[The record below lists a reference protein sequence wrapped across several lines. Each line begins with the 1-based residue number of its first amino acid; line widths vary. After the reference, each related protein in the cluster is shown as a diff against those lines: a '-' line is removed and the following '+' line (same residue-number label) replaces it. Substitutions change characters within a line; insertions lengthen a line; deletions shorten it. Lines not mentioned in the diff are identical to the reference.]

1 MTGGRQPVVVE
12 AVRTPIGRRGGA
24 LAGLKAVE
32 LLRHVQVEVV
42 GRAGI
47 DAGEVDQVIG
57 GCVTQIGEQSLNV
70 TRNAWLNSGLD
81 HRVGATTVDA
91 SCGSAQQANHLVAAL
106 IAAGAIDVGI
116 GCGVESMS
124 RVPIGSNLSNGP
136 GHYKTRDYP
145 YDDPPHAQFGGA
157 ERIARREGFSRRD
170 ADEYGVRSQR
180 LAAQAWE
187 AAVFKPEVTP
197 IAAPLPHPDGGAGGG
212 RAGEGG
218 RGTDG
223 WGTDG
228 WGTNGR
234 GADGRASDGGAAD
247 GRGTDGRGTDGR
259 GTDGGAADGRGGGG
273 GAGGGRV
280 LVDRDEGLRETT
292 VDGLAALPPVLP
304 DGIHTAG
311 TTSQVSD
318 GAAAVLWMAEGRARA
333 LGLRPRARLLAQVVT
348 GADPYY
354 LLDGPIVATRKILDR
369 SGTTLADIDRYEVNE
384 AFAAVVLAWSRAYGA
399 DQDRLNVNGGAISLG
414 HPLGATGTRLLVSA
428 LTELERTDG
437 ELALVTMCCG
447 GSQGT
452 ASILQRV

>member
-47 DAGEVDQVIG
+47 DAGEVDQVVG

-81 HRVGATTVDA
+81 HRVGATTVDT

-106 IAAGAIDVGI
+106 IAAGAIDIGI
-116 GCGVESMS
+116 ACGVESMS

-187 AAVFKPEVTP
+187 AGVFKPEVTP
-197 IAAPLPHPDGGAGGG
+197 IEAAPPGPDGGA
-212 RAGEGG
+212 
-218 RGTDG
+218 
-223 WGTDG
+223 
-228 WGTNGR
+228 
-234 GADGRASDGGAAD
+234 
-247 GRGTDGRGTDGR
+247 
-259 GTDGGAADGRGGGG
+259 
-273 GAGGGRV
+273 RV

-292 VDGLAALPPVLP
+292 MDGLAALPPVLP

-369 SGTTLADIDRYEVNE
+369 SGTTLADLDRYEVNE
-384 AFAAVVLAWSRAYGA
+384 AFAAVVLAWARTYGA
-399 DQDRLNVNGGAISLG
+399 EEDRLNVNGGAISLG
-414 HPLGATGTRLLVSA
+414 HPLGATGTRLMVSA
-428 LTELERTDG
+428 LSVLERTGG